1 MWAKSVHHTGRGTQN
16 KGQHRCRSAAG
27 IENRGHWP
35 QFLQL
40 AFVQPCG
47 RCARFFKS
55 DLPMVPH
62 LVTALTGPI
71 NELEQRILESTPV
84 IERWFRLEWME
95 HTPPFYSSV
104 DIRNAGFKLAPVDTN
119 LYPGGWNNLT
129 PEMLPLAVQAAMAA
143 IEKICP
149 EAKNL
154 LLVPENHTR
163 NMFYLMNVAQLQ
175 KIFYQAGL
183 NVRLGSLNPEIKEPT
198 TFNLPNGEQVTL
210 EPLIRNGRRIG
221 LKHFDPCTILLNNDL
236 SAGVPGMLED
246 LHEQFLLPPLHAG
259 WHVRKKSLHFKA
271 YEEVAKRFGKLL
283 GMDPW
288 LINPL
293 FNSCGEV
300 NFAEGTGMEC
310 LQTNVDALL
319 TKIRKKYKEY
329 GIAEKPFVV
338 VKADNGTYGMGIMTV
353 RDAKE
358 LDGLNRRT
366 KNKMNVIKD
375 GQQVSDV
382 IIQEG
387 VLTHE
392 QINDAVAEPVVYMM
406 DRYVVGG
413 FYRVHAE
420 RGIDENLNA
429 PGASFVPLAFEKGAQ
444 QPQPGQKPGASVPNR
459 FYMYGVIGR
468 LAMLAASYELEA
480 TDPNAE
486 SYE

>member
-1 MWAKSVHHTGRGTQN
+1 
-16 KGQHRCRSAAG
+16 
-27 IENRGHWP
+27 
-35 QFLQL
+35 
-40 AFVQPCG
+40 
-47 RCARFFKS
+47 
-55 DLPMVPH
+55 MVPH

-71 NELEQRILESTPV
+71 NELEQRVLDSMPA

-154 LLVPENHTR
+154 LVIPENHTR
-163 NMFYLMNVAQLQ
+163 NTFYLSNVLQL
-175 KIFYQAGL
+175 KRIFHMAGL
-183 NVRLGSLNPEIKEPT
+183 NVRIGSISPEIKQPT
-198 TFNLPNGEQVTL
+198 TIELPTGESITL
-210 EPLIRNGRRIG
+210 EPVVRSKRRLG
-221 LKHFDPCTILLNNDL
+221 LKDFDPCTILLNNDL
-236 SAGVPGMLED
+236 SAGPPGILED
-246 LHEQFLLPPLHAG
+246 LHEQYLLPPLHAG
-259 WHVRKKSLHFKA
+259 WSVRRKSRHFRS
-271 YEEVAKRFGKLL
+271 YEEVSKRFGKLL
-283 GMDPW
+283 GIDPW
-288 LINPL
+288 LINPM
-293 FNSCGEV
+293 FNKCGEID
-300 NFAEGTGMEC
+300 FSQGAGMDC

-319 TKIRKKYKEY
+319 TRVRKKYKEY
-329 GIAEKPFVV
+329 GIGEKPFVI

-353 RDAKE
+353 RDVKDLE
-358 LDGLNRRT
+358 EIGRRT
-366 KNKMNVIKD
+366 KNKMSVIKD
-375 GQQVSDV
+375 GQQVHEV

-387 VLTHE
+387 VLTAERMHE
-392 QINDAVAEPVVYMM
+392 AVAEPVVYMM

-429 PGASFVPLAFEKGAQ
+429 PGASFVPLAFAESTRL
-444 QPQPGQKPGASVPNR
+444 PQPGEKPGASAPNR

-480 TDPNAE
+480 TDPDAE
-486 SYE
+486 TYE